1 MITEVCMCEYATYG
15 HGGARRDG
23 ADNDATPAI
32 FQRVATRST
41 RTRVASLSVE
51 NLLNEQYI
59 RHMTVFPNELTR
71 TITGFPQ
78 PDITVKGSLRVRF
91 AGG

>member
-1 MITEVCMCEYATYG
+1 MRV
-15 HGGARRDG
+15 HDLWSRWRPARRRG
-23 ADNDATPAI
+23 QRRDARDFP
-32 FQRVATRST
+32 TR
-41 RTRVASLSVE
+41 RYQINENALASLSVE
-51 NLLNEQYI
+51 NLLNEQYT

-78 PDITVKGSLRVRF
+78 PGITVKGSLRVSF

>member
-1 MITEVCMCEYATYG
+1 VRVHDLWSRWRPTRRRAQRRDARDFP
-15 HGGARRDG
+15 ARRYQINEN
-23 ADNDATPAI
+23 ALAA
-32 FQRVATRST
+32 
-41 RTRVASLSVE
+41 LSVE
-51 NLLNEQYI
+51 NLLNEQYT

-78 PDITVKGSLRVRF
+78 PGIAVKGSLRVRF